1 MRPGEDSIEALIHE
15 MDRRVED
22 LKLKYNL
29 FFSGETRIPPEKER
43 EELENRIR
51 NLMSRGHKSPR
62 VNLLIQNLGSRF
74 SLYNNLWLKRL
85 NELETGIS
93 LIQRKKTVHMEEP
106 QKLPPHY
113 VKPINVGISLNHE
126 ESFEQFFKNYT
137 RMCPPNAQKSL
148 NKDKIINSVKAK
160 LITENMVDAQVTLS
174 LRDGKV
180 KIKIKP
186 VQ

>member
-1 MRPGEDSIEALIHE
+1 MRPGEDSIEILIHE
-15 MDRRVED
+15 MGRRVED

-93 LIQRKKTVHMEEP
+93 LIQRKKTAYMEEP
-106 QKLPPHY
+106 QKPPPPK
-113 VKPINVGISLNHE
+113 VKPIEVDISLNHE
-126 ESFEQFFKNYT
+126 ESFEQFFDSYS
-137 RMCPPNAQKSL
+137 RLCPPNVKRSL
-148 NKDKIINSVKAK
+148 DKNKIINSVKTK
-160 LITENMVDAQVTLS
+160 LITENMVDAQVNLM
-174 LRDGKV
+174 LKDGKV

-186 VQ
+186 VH